1 MGKLKLHEAMVVVL
15 IHCSGKTASTEYVSN
30 EIIKRNLYKQ
40 KDGGDVFPDQIFLRA
55 RKYPKYFDVIDK
67 STVGLKQKRF

>member
-15 IHCSGKTASTEYVSN
+15 IHCEDKTASTEYVAN
-30 EIIKRNLYKQ
+30 EIINRDLYKQ

-55 RKYPKYFDVIDK
+55 KNYPKFFEVMDRL
-67 STVGLKQKRF
+67 TVRMN